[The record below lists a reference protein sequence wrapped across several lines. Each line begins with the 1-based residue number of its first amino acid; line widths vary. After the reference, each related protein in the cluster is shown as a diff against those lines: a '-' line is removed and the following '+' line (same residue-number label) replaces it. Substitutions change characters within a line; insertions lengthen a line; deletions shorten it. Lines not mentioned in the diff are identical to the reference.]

1 MTKPMAVTAA
11 ALMTLLTLPLALDAG
26 PLPSP
31 ELSFEKNRGQAHES
45 IDFIA
50 RGRRFASTLHAGSYS
65 MALRTSSAG
74 RLPRWTLSP
83 LERFAKPPSTPW
95 VISMY
100 LVGANTDAAAEELEP
115 LDIRSHYR
123 RGKDPSGWQTDVP
136 HYGRV
141 RYEDVYPGI
150 DIEYYGNSGSLEF
163 DFLVGPGADPSHIRM
178 DFDGAATVEIDDGGD
193 LILQKGEHVLRH
205 RKRSFIRPC
214 WGNEPKS
221 VAGTTSKKTEP
232 SAFVCQTTI
241 PALNLSS
248 TH

>member
-11 ALMTLLTLPLALDAG
+11 ALMTLLTLSLALDAG

-50 RGRRFASTLHAGSYS
+50 RGRRYASTLHAGSYS
-65 MALRTSSAG
+65 MALRTGGAG

-100 LVGANTDAAAEELEP
+100 LVGANADAAAEELEP

-123 RGKDPSGWQTDVP
+123 RGKDTSGWQTDAGSVIGTSARGLTQLIIRKSKRRLDQP
-136 HYGRV
+136 LWLEGSPRSL
-141 RYEDVYPGI
+141 RY
-150 DIEYYGNSGSLEF
+150 SF
-163 DFLVGPGADPSHIRM
+163 MAT
-178 DFDGAATVEIDDGGD
+178 AAT
-193 LILQKGEHVLRH
+193 
-205 RKRSFIRPC
+205 
-214 WGNEPKS
+214 
-221 VAGTTSKKTEP
+221 A
-232 SAFVCQTTI
+232 
-241 PALNLSS
+241 
-248 TH
+248 